1 MGVKKT
7 SFISLGGHAKII
19 ANALHSKA
27 KMTGNI
33 DLSKRTFLSR
43 TVALSLSL
51 AAKRVFARGETPN
64 SLPVRVKDVNTTSI
78 RDAVSLGC
86 RTMSNVF
93 NRDDHDIP
101 FFTSEVWPKAELGF
115 YKYHSEAHVPGRHL
129 NALLNAEDAL
139 GIRVD
144 ETVIDKHAQA
154 AFFSYSGPVP
164 FPLNRRTIGGKL
176 EIFHPHN
183 LREGFHALYALVKYR
198 KSERARELAEQSIA
212 AIQKYWKP
220 DAGWD
225 RNYLANTLGLEVVDA
240 PFILGIARALGPLV
254 KYYRATQYKPALE
267 LATILKEKAVTE
279 YFTTSGE
286 FDAKRF
292 SAHVHSTTCVMSSL
306 AQFADLTRD
315 STVMERVQIFFAHG
329 LKQISDEV
337 GWASETAGE
346 PVPDQGEVNDTGDIL
361 ETALLLGQ
369 RVNSAYF
376 QRAERILRC
385 HLLPSQLRDISWIV
399 DSPNPKGEDGKRDIA
414 NRHLGAFGFPAPYG
428 HKPVGADSISFNMDI
443 VGGAVGSLCE
453 AWRSATKFDESGH
466 RVDLWMDCESPAI
479 KIHSPY
485 DGGTLKITLRKP
497 GPLAIRMPDWLS
509 PRDATSDM
517 IKPPQQFQNG
527 YLAID
532 KPPVDKEIRIRVP
545 LKQSRIALNH
555 RTHQIAVAL
564 EGDSISAMQNFGTPL
579 TYFDPLS

>member
-1 MGVKKT
+1 
-7 SFISLGGHAKII
+7 
-19 ANALHSKA
+19 
-27 KMTGNI
+27 MTTKI
-33 DLSKRTFLSR
+33 DLSKREFLTGTAAFS
-43 TVALSLSL
+43 VSL
-51 AAKRVFARGETPN
+51 AANRLFARGEISHP
-64 SLPVRVKDVNTTSI
+64 LPPRVKNVNTTSI
-78 RDAVSLGC
+78 REAVSLGC
-86 RTMSNVF
+86 RTMSSVF

-101 FFTSEVWPKAELGF
+101 FFASEVWPDAELAF

-139 GIRVD
+139 GIHLD
-144 ETVIDKHAQA
+144 ETVIEKHARA

-164 FPLNRRTIGGKL
+164 FPLNRRVLGGNL

-198 KSERARELAEQSIA
+198 KSERARELAERSIA
-212 AIQKYWKP
+212 AIQKYWRP

-225 RNYLANTLGLEVVDA
+225 RNYLTNTLGLEVVDA

-254 KYYRATQYKPALE
+254 KYYRATQYKPALD
-267 LATILKEKAVTE
+267 LATVLKEKAIAE
-279 YFTTSGE
+279 YFTKVGE

-306 AQFADLTRD
+306 AQFADLTQD
-315 STVMERVQIFFAHG
+315 SSLMERVQIFFNHG

-337 GWASETAGE
+337 GWTPETAGE
-346 PVPDQGEVNDTGDIL
+346 PVADMGEVNDTGDIL

-369 RVNSAYF
+369 NVDARYF

-385 HLLPSQLRDISWIV
+385 HLLPSQLRDVSWIT
-399 DSPNPKGEDGKRDIA
+399 DPPNPKGEDGKRDIA

-453 AWRSATKFDESGH
+453 AWRSAI
-466 RVDLWMDCESPAI
+466 RVDNRGYHMDLWMDRDSPDI
-479 KIHSPY
+479 TIQSPY
-485 DGGTLKITLRKP
+485 KGGTLKITLRKP
-497 GPLAIRMPDWLS
+497 EPLAIRMPDWAS
-509 PRDATSDM
+509 QDDITSEV
-517 IKPPQQFQNG
+517 IKPPIQIKNG
-527 YLAID
+527 YLTIA
-532 KPPVDKEIRIRVP
+532 KPPVAAEIRIAVP
-545 LKQSRIALNH
+545 LKKSRIALNH

-564 EGDSISAMQNFGTPL
+564 EGDSVSAMENFGAPL
-579 TYFDPLS
+579 AYFDPLS